1 MKLAQK
7 LRGTIGKLLW
17 PVVREHYMESACRK
31 YYLEAIQLS
40 EGLIKLSEGAQIV
53 CDDTKSL
60 VFFGI
65 VLDSASKIRLEA
77 KKRIDELKR
86 RKGNST
92 FERA

>member
-1 MKLAQK
+1 MK
-7 LRGTIGKLLW
+7 
-17 PVVREHYMESACRK
+17 YACRK
-31 YYLEAIQLS
+31 YYLEAIELS
-40 EGLIKLSEGAQIV
+40 EGLIKLSKGAQIV

-65 VLDSASKIRLEA
+65 MLDSASKIRLEA
-77 KKRIDELKR
+77 NKRLYEHKR